1 MGAPR
6 QWESGHEMESGLN
19 GERAKKRGAERRT
32 VSASK
37 SRLCWDENGCLV
49 PRGVACIKAINL
61 CFPLRCLREETG
73 SSLLWVFPRIACGCY
88 PPRALRGSWPKTRR
102 SPLLAPV
109 VSISSTGETEG
120 TIAEKLLFA
129 SFPSPMILIFPC
141 GKTEGSDIRNEEEKL
156 FFLQKVFLFATS
168 HREIA
173 NSLFKNAPYG

>member
-1 MGAPR
+1 M
-6 QWESGHEMESGLN
+6 
-19 GERAKKRGAERRT
+19 
-32 VSASK
+32 SASK

-49 PRGVACIKAINL
+49 PRGVVCIKAINL

-88 PPRALRGSWPKTRR
+88 PPRALRGSWPKPRR

-156 FFLQKVFLFATS
+156 FFCKKFFSLQPPTGRLQIHFSKMRPTDRVFRPLRRAT
-168 HREIA
+168 R
-173 NSLFKNAPYG
+173 APRPGPRQAEPGCNPRL

>member
-1 MGAPR
+1 MEKPFPGLHQQQEPQSGA
-6 QWESGHEMESGLN
+6 SS
-19 GERAKKRGAERRT
+19 ERRQAKDPQKP
-32 VSASK
+32 SFLS
-37 SRLCWDENGCLV
+37 
-49 PRGVACIKAINL
+49 
-61 CFPLRCLREETG
+61 
-73 SSLLWVFPRIACGCY
+73 
-88 PPRALRGSWPKTRR
+88 
-102 SPLLAPV
+102 PV